1 MVENLSTI
9 DFNQVYSEYA
19 NRLLYIALRYTNDR
33 RWAEDI
39 VQETFLKAYKKID
52 TIEDAKKVGAW
63 LSIITART
71 AIDFL
76 RSEKRNRWITVDD
89 AQMEPIMSYKK
100 NRMDTEEMAG
110 LRFLQEDVGRSMES
124 LSKEFQEVLTLKVN
138 YGLKENEIARLLG
151 LKSAT
156 VKTRLYRARKQLK
169 QVFAKKETALEIF

>member
-1 MVENLSTI
+1 MSTI

-19 NRLLYIALRYTNDR
+19 NRLLYIALRYTHDR

-39 VQETFLKAYKKID
+39 VQETFIKAFKKID
-52 TIEDAKKVGAW
+52 TIEDTKKVGAW

-76 RSEKRNRWITVDD
+76 RSEKRNRWMTVDSV
-89 AQMEPIMSYKK
+89 QMEPMMSHKK
-100 NRMDTEEMAG
+100 NGMDTEEVAG
-110 LRFLQEDVGRSMES
+110 IRFFQEDVDRSMKS
-124 LSKEFQEVLTLKVN
+124 LSKEFQEVLTLKVK

-169 QVFAKKETALEIF
+169 QAFV

>member
-19 NRLLYIALRYTNDR
+19 NGLLYIAFSYTHDR

-39 VQETFLKAYKKID
+39 VQETFIKAFKKID
-52 TIEDAKKVGAW
+52 TIEDTKKVGAW

-76 RSEKRNRWITVDD
+76 RSEKRNRWITVDA
-89 AQMEPIMSYKK
+89 AQMEPIMNHKK
-100 NRMDTEEMAG
+100 NGMDTEEMAG
-110 LRFLQEDVGRSMES
+110 IRFLQEDVGRSMES

-138 YGLKENEIARLLG
+138 YDLKENEIARLLG
-151 LKSAT
+151 LKSTT
-156 VKTRLYRARKQLK
+156 VKTRIYRARKQLK
-169 QVFAKKETALEIF
+169 QVFAKKETVLDLY